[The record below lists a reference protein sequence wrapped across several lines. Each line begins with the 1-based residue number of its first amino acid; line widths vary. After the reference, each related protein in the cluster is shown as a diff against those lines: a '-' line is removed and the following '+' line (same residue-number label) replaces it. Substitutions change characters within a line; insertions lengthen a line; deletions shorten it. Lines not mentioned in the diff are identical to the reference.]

1 MLFLLDF
8 NFGSFIVYIMYLLA
22 IIDIL
27 IDILKRFYLKKILII
42 SAHRVNELT
51 LSIFALIKI
60 SNKYQ

>member
-27 IDILKRFYLKKILII
+27 IDILKRY
-42 SAHRVNELT
+42 
-51 LSIFALIKI
+51 
-60 SNKYQ
+60 